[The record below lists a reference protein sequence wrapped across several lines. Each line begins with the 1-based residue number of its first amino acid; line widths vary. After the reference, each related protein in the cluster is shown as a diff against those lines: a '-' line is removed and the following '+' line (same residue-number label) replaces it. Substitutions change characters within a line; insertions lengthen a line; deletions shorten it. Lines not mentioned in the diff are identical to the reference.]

1 MCVIAFLLQTPENWK
16 SILHFCLHLFC
27 NPHNA
32 TNKMMT
38 TIIITI
44 RATSTQVCLL
54 SAIKQ

>member
-16 SILHFCLHLFC
+16 SISTFLSASFC